1 MRILLV
7 EDHPDTLNVLAR
19 LLQKWG
25 HVVTTAGTVKT
36 AKELA
41 DSQKF
46 DLLIS
51 DLGLPDG
58 SGLDVMRQVKTRSA
72 VPGIALSGFGTDE
85 DLRQSRDAGFAE
97 HLVKPVSS
105 DVLRKS
111 VQEFALH
118 GT

>member
-1 MRILLV
+1 M

-58 SGLDVMRQVKTRSA
+58 SGLDVMREVKMRSA
-72 VPGIALSGFGTDE
+72 IPGIALSGFGTDE
-85 DLRQSRDAGFAE
+85 DVRQSRDAGFDE

-105 DVLRKS
+105 DALRKS